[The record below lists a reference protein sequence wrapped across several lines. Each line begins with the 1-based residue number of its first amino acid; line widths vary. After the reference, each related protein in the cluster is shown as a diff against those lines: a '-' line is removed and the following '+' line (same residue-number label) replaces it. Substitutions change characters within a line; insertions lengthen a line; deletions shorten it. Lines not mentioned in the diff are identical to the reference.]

1 MVNIITNYMYQALQ
15 LAKHAV
21 HHDEVPVGAIL
32 VMTDHIIAQT
42 HNQCI
47 TDHNS
52 LHHAEMLAIHQGINH
67 LQTPY
72 LNECTLYVTL
82 EPCPMCAAALAQ
94 ARIGKLIFGAYDPKS
109 GGVEHGPKIFDYAH
123 YQPEIIGGVLEKEC
137 AELLINFFQKKR

>member
-1 MVNIITNYMYQALQ
+1 MQQALQ

-32 VMTDHIIAQT
+32 VANAHIIAQT
-42 HNQCI
+42 HNQCV
-47 TDHNS
+47 TDHNA
-52 LHHAEMLAIHQGINH
+52 LHHAEMLAIHQGITH

-94 ARIGKLIFGAYDPKS
+94 ARIGKIVFGAYDPKG
-109 GGVEHGPKIFDYAH
+109 GGVEHGPKIFEHSH

-137 AELLINFFQKKR
+137 AELLIDFFQKKR